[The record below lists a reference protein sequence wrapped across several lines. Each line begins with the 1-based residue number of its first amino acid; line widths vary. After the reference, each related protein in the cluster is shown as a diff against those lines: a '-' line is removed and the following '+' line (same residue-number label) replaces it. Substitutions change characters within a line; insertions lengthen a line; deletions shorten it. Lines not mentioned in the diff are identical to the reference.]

1 MRRCVLLFFTLVA
14 MQVSAG
20 PAWRWV
26 DSDGTVHYSDRPV
39 PGAVEVFLPDANT
52 PTPPPASNTA
62 TPAPATV
69 PLGESAQYVQL
80 AIASPARDATLW
92 NIEGTLTVDVAVA
105 PRVQDGHRLGLIFDG
120 QPLSQSPSTGTR
132 FTIDGVYRGQ
142 HTVQAVIINGADEQV
157 LRSAPV
163 QFMVQQ
169 TSVLNQNNPNNRPAN
184 RPSN

>member
-1 MRRCVLLFFTLVA
+1 

-26 DSDGTVHYSDRPV
+26 DTDGTVHYSDRPV
-39 PGAVEVFLPDANT
+39 PGAVEVFLPDANA
-52 PTPPPASNTA
+52 PTPAPTPARNPA
-62 TPAPATV
+62 TPAPASV
-69 PLGESAQYVQL
+69 ALGESAQYVQL
-80 AIASPARDATLW
+80 AIASPAPDATLW

-105 PRVQDGHRLGLIFDG
+105 PRVHEGHRLGLIFDG
-120 QPLSQSPSTGTR
+120 QPQSQSPSSGTS
-132 FTIDGVYRGQ
+132 FTLDGVFRGQ
-142 HTVQAVIINGADEQV
+142 HTVQAVIINGANEQV